1 MIWRWGGLLAAP
13 AARPGGGCVGRKTKI
28 KLSWYQEEPD
38 FWDDPRFRSVRDLH
52 GYLSFV
58 IYKSLNDL
66 MFMTNG
72 YYLDYKTDRE
82 RADVIHW
89 LRQRLLGPGLPTA
102 GKIEN
107 VIDELVACGLFDGDL
122 YRRGCITSR
131 WAQECF
137 YRGSVKR
144 KNVFVDFDLWLL
156 SKSDME
162 EISTNSSV
170 LSKFISD
177 GRNGINDGSN
187 SIYDGSYGERKGEEI
202 TGEKRTLDK
211 RTLEGEGEE
220 APFLTSY
227 REKFKSLFGRDPN
240 PMHVK
245 AISNLILGGKPVQL
259 ILDALES
266 VRNKNVQ
273 EPEPYVYSTIKGY
286 TPKAVQQ
293 ETGRDDP
300 NRPLEQWEQEW
311 MAEVEARKR
320 KKMEAGI

>member
-1 MIWRWGGLLAAP
+1 MIEIAGAP
-13 AARPGGGCVGRKTKI
+13 KKI
-28 KLSWYQEEPD
+28 KLVWDQEEPD
-38 FWDDPRFRSVRDLH
+38 CWDDPRFRSVRNLY

-58 IYKSLNDL
+58 IYKSLHDMIFL
-66 MFMTNG
+66 TNG
-72 YYLDYKTDRE
+72 YYLNYKTERE
-82 RADVIHW
+82 RADVISW
-89 LRQRLLGPGLPTA
+89 LQSRLIGPGLPTA
-102 GKIEN
+102 EKIGN
-107 VIDELVACGLFDGDL
+107 VIDELVACGFFDDDL
-122 YRRGCITSR
+122 YQRGIITSR
-131 WAQECF
+131 WAQTCF
-137 YRGSVKR
+137 YRGTAKR
-144 KNVFVDFDLWLL
+144 KDVFVDFNLWLL
-156 SKSDME
+156 TRQDME
-162 EISTNSSV
+162 SISANSSV